1 MKDSIA
7 KAAVLIEA
15 LPYIQSFKDKI
26 VVIKYGGS
34 AMAGDGSPDT
44 ILQDVVFMATVGM
57 RPVIVH
63 GGGKEIS
70 RRMAE
75 VGMAPKFV
83 HGLRVTDEQAMEI
96 VEDTLFGEV
105 NRDIVRAVEKF
116 GGSVLGVS
124 GKNAGIL
131 HVRRYE
137 ASVVDEDSGA
147 VKKVD
152 IGFVG
157 KVERVE
163 IKPILT
169 LCEAGII
176 PVIAP
181 IGSGPEDHSYNVNAD
196 TAAGEIA
203 IALRSEK
210 LVFLT
215 DVHGILRDPD
225 DPGSLL
231 SSLHVDAVD
240 AMISEG
246 AIYGGMIPKVGAC
259 LSAVKADVHKTHII
273 DGRIPH
279 ALLLEIFTDEG
290 VGTQI
295 VR

>member
-1 MKDSIA
+1 MEDIIA

-34 AMAGDGSPDT
+34 AMTGDGSPDS

-63 GGGKEIS
+63 GGGKAIS

-75 VGMAPKFV
+75 AGIAPKFV
-83 HGLRVTDEQAMEI
+83 HGLRVTDERTMEI

-105 NRDIVRAVEKF
+105 NRGIVRTVEAF
-116 GGSVLGVS
+116 GGSARGVS
-124 GKNAGIL
+124 AKEAGIL
-131 HVRRYE
+131 HVRRH
-137 ASVVDEDSGA
+137 VVLVKDRDSGK
-147 VKKVD
+147 VENVD

-157 KVERVE
+157 DVERVE
-163 IKPILT
+163 VKPIVA

-181 IGSGPEDHSYNVNAD
+181 IGLGPEGRSYNVNAD
-196 TAAGEIA
+196 PAAGEIA

-215 DVHGILRDPD
+215 DVHGIMRDPD
-225 DPGSLL
+225 DPDSLL
-231 SSLHVDAVD
+231 STLHVDAVD
-240 AMISEG
+240 ELIAEG
-246 AIYGGMIPKVGAC
+246 AIHGGMVPKVRAC
-259 LSAVKADVHKTHII
+259 LKAVKADVHKTHIV